1 MGKLDLIKP
10 DSRYAEQVMD
20 YRDEMLQN
28 GDSFDGCAGLE
39 DVISFSEWADFETRL
54 KNKYKE
60 GYVPSEVYL
69 AVRREDGRV
78 VGIIDYRHPLSD
90 YLLHYGG
97 NIGYSVRPSERQ
109 KGYATEML
117 GLILPI
123 CRDWGE
129 EKVLVVCDKV
139 NEASRRT
146 NLHKGGVLENEVEDL
161 SGDGEPEIIQ
171 RYWITL

>member
-1 MGKLDLIKP
+1 
-10 DSRYAEQVMD
+10 
-20 YRDEMLQN
+20 
-28 GDSFDGCAGLE
+28 
-39 DVISFSEWADFETRL
+39 
-54 KNKYKE
+54 
-60 GYVPSEVYL
+60 
-69 AVRREDGRV
+69 
-78 VGIIDYRHPLSD
+78 
-90 YLLHYGG
+90 
-97 NIGYSVRPSERQ
+97 
-109 KGYATEML
+109 ML

-146 NLHKGGVLENEVEDL
+146 ILHNGGVLENEVEDL

>member
-1 MGKLDLIKP
+1 MNKMPRLDLIKP
-10 DSRYAEQVMD
+10 GELYADQVME
-20 YRDEMLQN
+20 YRQEMLQN
-28 GDSFDGCAGLE
+28 GDSLDGCAGLE
-39 DVISFSEWADFETRL
+39 DVGSFSEWVDFETRL

-69 AVRREDGRV
+69 AVRREDGRL
-78 VGIIDYRHPLSD
+78 VGIIDFRHPLSD
-90 YLLHYGG
+90 YLLKYGG

-109 KGYATEML
+109 NGYATEML

-123 CRDWGE
+123 CRASGE
-129 EKVLVVCDKV
+129 GKVLVVCDKD

-146 NLHKGGVLENEVEDL
+146 ILHNGGVLENEVQEL
-161 SGDGEPEIIQ
+161 SGEIIQ